1 MTVLRCDQC
10 AAETGPQYI
19 TELEEKVDTEME
31 EIGSMDAE
39 AYTELLAKY
48 KPLLPPTHYL
58 MVSIAS

>member
-1 MTVLRCDQC
+1 
-10 AAETGPQYI
+10 
-19 TELEEKVDTEME
+19 ME